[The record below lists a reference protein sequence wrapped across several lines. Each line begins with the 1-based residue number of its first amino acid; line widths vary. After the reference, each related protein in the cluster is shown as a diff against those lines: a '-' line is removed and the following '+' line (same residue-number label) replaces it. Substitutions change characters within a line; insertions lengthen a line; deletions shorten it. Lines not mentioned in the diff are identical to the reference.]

1 LIALGQE
8 TKHLRGE
15 ANLKDP
21 YLDLITEQWE
31 NILQIYRFHRGKK
44 PVIQYEL
51 PIHRIYVYP
60 AETYIDTLSDR
71 TREQTRQ
78 QYRKA
83 TESGRFLLFIRDAK
97 KKVLKSYI
105 FEAQEI
111 LS

>member
-1 LIALGQE
+1 
-8 TKHLRGE
+8 
-15 ANLKDP
+15 
-21 YLDLITEQWE
+21 
-31 NILQIYRFHRGKK
+31 
-44 PVIQYEL
+44 
-51 PIHRIYVYP
+51 VYP